1 MIKKVKKSTQDY
13 PILGRWISWVDK
25 PGSNQKIFY
34 ILIILCIASFGL
46 EWTYEKHAYFEIE
59 NYKGFYAIYGF
70 IVFSTLIF
78 IATLLRKII
87 KVRED
92 FYLEKSIDSEV
103 YPEDQIQRIDHNA

>member
-1 MIKKVKKSTQDY
+1 MKFYLYI
-13 PILGRWISWVDK
+13 
-25 PGSNQKIFY
+25 IFS
-34 ILIILCIASFGL
+34 I
-46 EWTYEKHAYFEIE
+46 
-59 NYKGFYAIYGF
+59 
-70 IVFSTLIF
+70 LIF